1 MKIKKMSDK
10 NFVYSKR
17 DLMVVG
23 VAAGIVVALLGLG
36 FGLASGGPISST
48 QYPPELSLTSYERAL
63 QILEVSP
70 VIDG

>member
-1 MKIKKMSDK
+1 MATGDK

-23 VAAGIVVALLGLG
+23 VAAAIVVALMGLG
-36 FGLASGGPISST
+36 FGLANGGPIST
-48 QYPPELSLTSYERAL
+48 TEYPPDETTTSYERAI
-63 QILEVSP
+63 QILEASP

>member
-1 MKIKKMSDK
+1 MSDK

-23 VAAGIVVALLGLG
+23 VAAAIVVALLGLG
-36 FGLASGGPISST
+36 FGLVSGGPISST
-48 QYPPELSLTSYERAL
+48 EFPPELSLTSYERAL

>member
-1 MKIKKMSDK
+1 MSNDK
-10 NFVYSKR
+10 HFVYSKR

-48 QYPPELSLTSYERAL
+48 QYPPELLLTSYERAL

>member
-1 MKIKKMSDK
+1 MAPGDK

-23 VAAGIVVALLGLG
+23 VAAGILVALVGLG
-36 FGLASGGPISST
+36 FGLANGAPT
-48 QYPPELSLTSYERAL
+48 TDYPPEFTLTSYERAIE
-63 QILEVSP
+63 ILKNAP